1 MLSLYINQVMNK
13 HGVSR
18 RCFTETDVKHFKSGA
33 LRTITNI
40 VHEYC
45 EVGEVVWIILLEVL
59 SIKSHQLHPYLCS
72 YF

>member
-1 MLSLYINQVMNK
+1 MNK
-13 HGVSR
+13 HGVSI

-40 VHEYC
+40 VQEYC
-45 EVGEVVWIILLEVL
+45 EVGKVVWIILLEVFC
-59 SIKSHQLHPYLCS
+59 IKSHLLHPYLCL